1 MAYVIVLII
10 QSLLSRLWSRQTKCD
25 MSLKDPGVYFLSY
38 IYRHNILESK
48 IKAAAAQ
55 DMPQHVFSAEKG
67 WGGSLLYES
76 DRAEQGCLL
85 SRASVEI

>member
-1 MAYVIVLII
+1 
-10 QSLLSRLWSRQTKCD
+10 

-48 IKAAAAQ
+48 IKAAAAAQ

-67 WGGSLLYES
+67 
-76 DRAEQGCLL
+76 
-85 SRASVEI
+85 